1 MRALVILAVLVAGCG
16 PRYDATITR
25 RVGGEVRRGIF
36 VSPFSYEHFVRGEL
50 AYLAGDLRR
59 AREEYQLAR
68 AGPEDDPLLIARLAD
83 VLDRLGHE
91 AEAIALLREGE
102 ALDPD
107 SELVWLTRGR
117 IHERHARMDEA
128 REAYSRALSVAPRSE
143 EGPLALAALLR
154 REGEPEEADAVL
166 ERYLERARGAGAARA
181 RLALAIEHGQ
191 AQAAADAVR
200 SLLEVAPA
208 RSDEVRSAVRAAL
221 EAGQPELAQRL
232 LAALPEVEADRAL
245 RLRAALEAGD
255 RDRAEGLLASWM
267 PETPPELVEVA
278 GGYLAIGMPDRAV
291 ELARVAVRSD
301 GGTPARLVLGR
312 ALRAQGRL
320 GEAAEVLAS
329 IEPGSGAWPDG
340 PIELAETLEAAGRP
354 ALAAEVLGRA
364 HAERQDVR
372 LAIALSGAR
381 ARAADAPGALS
392 ALEGDDPRLR
402 AARAELLERLGRV
415 DEAASVYATLADA
428 ADPRVRARARIERA
442 WREGDREGALA
453 QLAEWTERAPEDLL
467 ARARRAELLA
477 ELGRHP
483 EAREVAGAALPLAVD
498 PPLRQRLS
506 ALVTAT
512 HARSN

>member
-1 MRALVILAVLVAGCG
+1 
-16 PRYDATITR
+16 
-25 RVGGEVRRGIF
+25 
-36 VSPFSYEHFVRGEL
+36 SPFSYEHFVRGEL

-117 IHERHARMDEA
+117 IHERHARMGEA

-291 ELARVAVRSD
+291 ELARVAGRSD
-301 GGTPARLVLGR
+301 GGTPARLGLGR
-312 ALRAQGRL
+312 APRAG
-320 GEAAEVLAS
+320 
-329 IEPGSGAWPDG
+329 
-340 PIELAETLEAAGRP
+340 
-354 ALAAEVLGRA
+354 
-364 HAERQDVR
+364 H
-372 LAIALSGAR
+372 AR
-381 ARAADAPGALS
+381 AR
-392 ALEGDDPRLR
+392 R
-402 AARAELLERLGRV
+402 
-415 DEAASVYATLADA
+415 
-428 ADPRVRARARIERA
+428 RARARRGPGRRGPAGAAGARSRA
-442 WREGDREGALA
+442 SSPGAARRSGGGAGVDRARKRRVA
-453 QLAEWTERAPEDLL
+453 RRPDRAGRDLGSRGP
-467 ARARRAELLA
+467 ARAR
-477 ELGRHP
+477 G
-483 EAREVAGAALPLAVD
+483 GG
-498 PPLRQRLS
+498 
-506 ALVTAT
+506 
-512 HARSN
+512 